1 MHAFVYQL
9 FACMEPVFSEYVE
22 QLSVEAKERY
32 TVKLAKILCTIDPY
46 IDTYF
51 HYSEELPGVTYEQ
64 IYDYL
69 VNNLHSSNVNQ
80 SAFKSLDAYRTVCVE
95 GWLSSLQVR

>member
-1 MHAFVYQL
+1 MHASVYQL
-9 FACMEPVFSEYVE
+9 FACMEPVFSEYME

-32 TVKLAKILCTIDPY
+32 AVKLAEISCTIDPY
-46 IDTYF
+46 NDTDF

-80 SAFKSLDAYRTVCVE
+80 SAFKFRCLLYSMC
-95 GWLSSLQVR
+95 